1 MLIRVDVHDGHR
13 ERLRARF
20 AEHGLESFNELNAL
34 ELLLCYAIPRRD
46 TNELAHRLLDAFGSL
61 SGVFQASMQELT
73 SIPGIGENA
82 AMLILMV
89 PQIVKKAHVSKAK
102 ETKIIRNSTDAGN
115 YLLPYFLDE
124 QDEIVMMLCLDN
136 KRAVICC
143 REMGRGVVNC
153 VDANIRRMVETALK
167 VKTTTV
173 IIAHNHPNGVALPS
187 REDDNFT
194 RTLYRSLGLLGITL
208 EDHII
213 VANDEFVSLADS
225 GVMHLFKY

>member
-1 MLIRVDVHDGHR
+1 MGVHDGHR

-73 SIPGIGENA
+73 SVPGIGENA
-82 AMLILMV
+82 ATLILMV

-124 QDEIVMMLCLDN
+124 PDEIVMMLCLDN

>member
-1 MLIRVDVHDGHR
+1 MGVHDGHR

-20 AEHGLESFNELNAL
+20 AEHGLNSFNELNAL

-46 TNELAHRLLDAFGSL
+46 TNEIAHRLLDAFGSL

-73 SIPGIGENA
+73 SVPGIGENA
-82 AMLILMV
+82 ATLILMV

-115 YLLPYFLDE
+115 YLLPYFLNE
-124 QDEIVMMLCLDN
+124 PDEIVMMLCLDN

-173 IIAHNHPNGVALPS
+173 IVAHNHPNGVALPS

-225 GVMHLFKY
+225 GIMHLFKY

>member
-1 MLIRVDVHDGHR
+1 MGVHDGHR

-46 TNELAHRLLDAFGSL
+46 TNELAHRLLYAFGSL

-82 AMLILMV
+82 AALILMV

-194 RTLYRSLGLLGITL
+194 RALYRSLGLLGITL

>member
-1 MLIRVDVHDGHR
+1 MGVHDGHR

-46 TNELAHRLLDAFGSL
+46 TNEIAHILLDAFGSL

-82 AMLILMV
+82 ATLILMV

-102 ETKIIRNSTDAGN
+102 EIKIIRNSTDAGN

-124 QDEIVMMLCLDN
+124 PDEIVMMLCLDN

-173 IIAHNHPNGVALPS
+173 IVAHNHPNGVALPS

>member
-1 MLIRVDVHDGHR
+1 MGVHDGHR

-82 AMLILMV
+82 AALILMV
-89 PQIVKKAHVSKAK
+89 PQIVKKAHVSKAEK
-102 ETKIIRNSTDAGN
+102 NKIIRNSTDAGN

-194 RTLYRSLGLLGITL
+194 RALYRSLGLLGITL

-225 GVMHLFKY
+225 GVMHLSKD

>member
-1 MLIRVDVHDGHR
+1 MGVHDGHR

-82 AMLILMV
+82 AALILMV
-89 PQIVKKAHVSKAK
+89 PQIVNKAHVSKAQD
-102 ETKIIRNSTDAGN
+102 TQIIRNSTDAGN

>member
-1 MLIRVDVHDGHR
+1 MGVHDGHR

-46 TNELAHRLLDAFGSL
+46 TNEIAHRLLDAFGSL

-82 AMLILMV
+82 ATLILMV

-124 QDEIVMMLCLDN
+124 PDEIVMMLCLDN

-143 REMGRGVVNC
+143 REMGGELRRREYTPHGRNGTEGENNYGHRCAQSSERRSAAVERGRQLYPYIVPLARPAWDNVGGSYN
-153 VDANIRRMVETALK
+153 RRQ
-167 VKTTTV
+167 
-173 IIAHNHPNGVALPS
+173 
-187 REDDNFT
+187 R
-194 RTLYRSLGLLGITL
+194 
-208 EDHII
+208 
-213 VANDEFVSLADS
+213 
-225 GVMHLFKY
+225 

>member
-1 MLIRVDVHDGHR
+1 MGVHDGHR

-82 AMLILMV
+82 AALILMV

-194 RTLYRSLGLLGITL
+194 RTLYRSAWDNAGGSY
-208 EDHII
+208 
-213 VANDEFVSLADS
+213 NRRQ
-225 GVMHLFKY
+225 

>member
-1 MLIRVDVHDGHR
+1 MGVHDGHR

-20 AEHGLESFNELNAL
+20 AEHGLDSFNELNAL

-46 TNELAHRLLDAFGSL
+46 TNEIAHRLLDAFGSL

-73 SIPGIGENA
+73 SVPGIGENA
-82 AMLILMV
+82 ATLILMV

-124 QDEIVMMLCLDN
+124 PDEIVMMLCLDN

-173 IIAHNHPNGVALPS
+173 IVAHNHPNGVALPS

-225 GVMHLFKY
+225 GIMHLFKY

>member
-1 MLIRVDVHDGHR
+1 MGVHDGHR

-46 TNELAHRLLDAFGSL
+46 TNEIAHRLLDAFGSL

-82 AMLILMV
+82 ATLILMV

-115 YLLPYFLDE
+115 YLLPYFLNE

-173 IIAHNHPNGVALPS
+173 IVAHNHPNGVALPS

-225 GVMHLFKY
+225 GIMHLFKY

>member
-1 MLIRVDVHDGHR
+1 MGVHDGHR

-34 ELLLCYAIPRRD
+34 ELLLCYAILRRD

-73 SIPGIGENA
+73 SIPGLGENA
-82 AMLILMV
+82 AALILMV

-102 ETKIIRNSTDAGN
+102 KTKIIRNSTDAGN

-208 EDHII
+208 
-213 VANDEFVSLADS
+213 
-225 GVMHLFKY
+225 

>member
-1 MLIRVDVHDGHR
+1 MGVHDGHR

-46 TNELAHRLLDAFGSL
+46 TNEIAHRLLDAFGSL

-82 AMLILMV
+82 ATLILMV

-124 QDEIVMMLCLDN
+124 PDEIVMMLCLDN

-173 IIAHNHPNGVALPS
+173 IVAHNHPNGVALPS

>member
-1 MLIRVDVHDGHR
+1 MGVHDGHR

-20 AEHGLESFNELNAL
+20 AENGLDSFNELNAL

-46 TNELAHRLLDAFGSL
+46 TNEIAHRLLDAFGSL

-73 SIPGIGENA
+73 SVPGIGENA
-82 AMLILMV
+82 ATLILMV

-124 QDEIVMMLCLDN
+124 PDEIVMMLCLDN

-173 IIAHNHPNGVALPS
+173 IVAHNHPNGVALPS

-225 GVMHLFKY
+225 GIMHLFKY

>member
-1 MLIRVDVHDGHR
+1 MGVHDGHR

-20 AEHGLESFNELNAL
+20 AEHGLDSFNELNAL

-46 TNELAHRLLDAFGSL
+46 TNEIAHRLLDAFGSL

-73 SIPGIGENA
+73 SVPGIGENA
-82 AMLILMV
+82 ATLILMV

-124 QDEIVMMLCLDN
+124 PDEIVMMLCLDN

-153 VDANIRRMVETALK
+153 VDTNIRRMVETALK

-173 IIAHNHPNGVALPS
+173 IVAHNHPNGVALPS

-225 GVMHLFKY
+225 GIMHLFKY

>member
-1 MLIRVDVHDGHR
+1 MGVHDGHR

-46 TNELAHRLLDAFGSL
+46 TNEIAHRLLDAFGSL

-82 AMLILMV
+82 ATLILMV
-89 PQIVKKAHVSKAK
+89 PQIVKKAHVSKAR

-124 QDEIVMMLCLDN
+124 LDEIVMMLCLDN

-173 IIAHNHPNGVALPS
+173 IVAHNHPNGVALPS

-194 RTLYRSLGLLGITL
+194 RTLYRSRGLLGITL

>member
-1 MLIRVDVHDGHR
+1 MGVHDGHR

-46 TNELAHRLLDAFGSL
+46 TNEIAHRLLDAFGSL

-82 AMLILMV
+82 ATLILMV

-102 ETKIIRNSTDAGN
+102 EIKIIRNSTDAGN

-124 QDEIVMMLCLDN
+124 PDEIVMMLCLDN

-173 IIAHNHPNGVALPS
+173 IVAHNHPNGVALPS

>member
-1 MLIRVDVHDGHR
+1 MGVHDGHR

-46 TNELAHRLLDAFGSL
+46 TNEIAHRLLDAFGSL

-82 AMLILMV
+82 ATLILMV

-124 QDEIVMMLCLDN
+124 PDEIVMMLCLDN

-173 IIAHNHPNGVALPS
+173 IVAHNHPNGVALPS

-213 VANDEFVSLADS
+213 VTNDEFVSLADS

>member
-1 MLIRVDVHDGHR
+1 MGVHDGHR

-46 TNELAHRLLDAFGSL
+46 TNEIAHRLLDAFGSL

-82 AMLILMV
+82 ATLILMV

-124 QDEIVMMLCLDN
+124 PDEIVMMLCLDN

-173 IIAHNHPNGVALPS
+173 IVAHNHPNGVALPS
-187 REDDNFT
+187 REDDDFT

>member
-1 MLIRVDVHDGHR
+1 MGVHDGHR

-82 AMLILMV
+82 AVLILMV

-124 QDEIVMMLCLDN
+124 PDEIVMMLCFDN

-213 VANDEFVSLADS
+213 IANDEFVSLADS

>member
-1 MLIRVDVHDGHR
+1 MGVHDGHR

-46 TNELAHRLLDAFGSL
+46 TNELAHRMLDAFGSL
-61 SGVFQASMQELT
+61 SGVFQASIQELT

-82 AMLILMV
+82 AALILMV

-124 QDEIVMMLCLDN
+124 PDEIVMMLCLDN

>member
-1 MLIRVDVHDGHR
+1 MGVHDGHR

-46 TNELAHRLLDAFGSL
+46 TNELAHRLLDTFGSL

-82 AMLILMV
+82 AALILMV

-173 IIAHNHPNGVALPS
+173 IVAHNHPNGVALPS

-225 GVMHLFKY
+225 GIMHLFKY

>member
-1 MLIRVDVHDGHR
+1 MGVHDGHR

-46 TNELAHRLLDAFGSL
+46 TNEIAHRLLDAFGSL

-82 AMLILMV
+82 ATLILMV

-124 QDEIVMMLCLDN
+124 PDEIVMMLCLDN

-143 REMGRGVVNC
+143 REMGRGVVNG

-173 IIAHNHPNGVALPS
+173 IVAHNHPNGVALPS

>member
-1 MLIRVDVHDGHR
+1 MGLHDGHR

-46 TNELAHRLLDAFGSL
+46 TNEIAHRLLDAFGSL

-82 AMLILMV
+82 ATLILMV

-124 QDEIVMMLCLDN
+124 PDEIVMMLCLDN

-173 IIAHNHPNGVALPS
+173 IVAHNHPNGVALPS

>member
-1 MLIRVDVHDGHR
+1 MGVHDGHR

-82 AMLILMV
+82 AALILMV

-102 ETKIIRNSTDAGN
+102 ETKIIRNSADAGN

-173 IIAHNHPNGVALPS
+173 IIAHVALPS

>member
-1 MLIRVDVHDGHR
+1 MGVHDGHR

-82 AMLILMV
+82 AALILMV

-153 VDANIRRMVETALK
+153 VEANIRRMVETALK

-194 RTLYRSLGLLGITL
+194 RALYRSLGLLGITL

>member
-1 MLIRVDVHDGHR
+1 MGVHDGHR

-46 TNELAHRLLDAFGSL
+46 TNEIAHRLLDAFGSL

-82 AMLILMV
+82 ATLILMV
-89 PQIVKKAHVSKAK
+89 PQIVKKSHVSKAK

-124 QDEIVMMLCLDN
+124 PDEIVMMLCLDN

-173 IIAHNHPNGVALPS
+173 IVAHNHPNGVALPS

>member
-1 MLIRVDVHDGHR
+1 MGVHDGHR

-194 RTLYRSLGLLGITL
+194 STLYRSLGLLGITL

>member
-1 MLIRVDVHDGHR
+1 MGVHDGHR

-46 TNELAHRLLDAFGSL
+46 TNEIAHRLLDAFGSL

-73 SIPGIGENA
+73 SVPGIGENA
-82 AMLILMV
+82 ATLILMV

-124 QDEIVMMLCLDN
+124 PDEIVMMLCLDN

-194 RTLYRSLGLLGITL
+194 RTLYRSVCLG
-208 EDHII
+208 
-213 VANDEFVSLADS
+213 
-225 GVMHLFKY
+225 

>member
-1 MLIRVDVHDGHR
+1 MGVHDGHR

-82 AMLILMV
+82 AVLILMV

>member
-1 MLIRVDVHDGHR
+1 MGVHDGHR
-13 ERLRARF
+13 ERLSARF

-46 TNELAHRLLDAFGSL
+46 TNEIAHRLLDAFGSL

-82 AMLILMV
+82 ATLILMV

-124 QDEIVMMLCLDN
+124 PDEIVMMLCLDN

-173 IIAHNHPNGVALPS
+173 IVAHNHPNGVALPS

>member
-1 MLIRVDVHDGHR
+1 MGVHDGHR
-13 ERLRARF
+13 ERLRASF

-46 TNELAHRLLDAFGSL
+46 TNEIAHRLLNAFGSL

-73 SIPGIGENA
+73 SVPGIGENA
-82 AMLILMV
+82 ATLILMV

-124 QDEIVMMLCLDN
+124 PDEIVMMLCLDN

-143 REMGRGVVNC
+143 REMGRGAVNS
-153 VDANIRRMVETALK
+153 VEANIRRMVETALK

-173 IIAHNHPNGVALPS
+173 IVAHNHPNGVALPS

-213 VANDEFVSLADS
+213 VANDEFISLADS
-225 GVMHLFKY
+225 GAMRLLKD

>member
-1 MLIRVDVHDGHR
+1 MGVHDGHR

-20 AEHGLESFNELNAL
+20 AEHGLDSFNELNAL

-46 TNELAHRLLDAFGSL
+46 TNEIAHRLLDAFGSL

-73 SIPGIGENA
+73 SVPGIGENA
-82 AMLILMV
+82 ATLILMV

-124 QDEIVMMLCLDN
+124 PDEIIMMLCLDN

-173 IIAHNHPNGVALPS
+173 IVAHNHPNGVALPS

-225 GVMHLFKY
+225 GIMHLFKY

>member
-1 MLIRVDVHDGHR
+1 MGVHDGHR

-82 AMLILMV
+82 AALILMV

-194 RTLYRSLGLLGITL
+194 RALYRSLGLLGITL

-225 GVMHLFKY
+225 GVMHLFKS

>member
-1 MLIRVDVHDGHR
+1 MGVHDGHR

-46 TNELAHRLLDAFGSL
+46 TNELAHRMLDAFGSL

-82 AMLILMV
+82 AALILMV

>member
-1 MLIRVDVHDGHR
+1 MGVHDGHR

-20 AEHGLESFNELNAL
+20 AEHGLDSFNELNAL

-46 TNELAHRLLDAFGSL
+46 TNEIAHRLLDAFGSL

-73 SIPGIGENA
+73 SVPGIGENA
-82 AMLILMV
+82 ATLILMV

-124 QDEIVMMLCLDN
+124 PDEIVMMLCLDN

-143 REMGRGVVNC
+143 REMGRGVVTC

-173 IIAHNHPNGVALPS
+173 IVAHNHPNGVALPS

-225 GVMHLFKY
+225 GIMHLFKY

>member
-1 MLIRVDVHDGHR
+1 
-13 ERLRARF
+13 
-20 AEHGLESFNELNAL
+20 
-34 ELLLCYAIPRRD
+34 
-46 TNELAHRLLDAFGSL
+46 
-61 SGVFQASMQELT
+61 MQELT

-82 AMLILMV
+82 AALILMV

>member
-1 MLIRVDVHDGHR
+1 MGVHDGHR

-102 ETKIIRNSTDAGN
+102 ETKIIRISTDAGN

>member
-1 MLIRVDVHDGHR
+1 MTGTEKDS
-13 ERLRARF
+13 
-20 AEHGLESFNELNAL
+20 EHVLQSMDSFNELNAL

-46 TNELAHRLLDAFGSL
+46 TNEIAHRLLDAFGSL

-73 SIPGIGENA
+73 SVPGIGENA
-82 AMLILMV
+82 ATLILMV
-89 PQIVKKAHVSKAK
+89 PQIVKKAHVSKTK

-124 QDEIVMMLCLDN
+124 PDEIVMMLCLDN

-173 IIAHNHPNGVALPS
+173 IVAHNHPNGVALPS

-225 GVMHLFKY
+225 GIMHLFKY

>member
-1 MLIRVDVHDGHR
+1 MGVHDGHR

-20 AEHGLESFNELNAL
+20 AEHGLENFNELNAL

-82 AMLILMV
+82 AALILMV